1 MHTKMLRYSRVVSVS
16 LSVEKQNEA
25 DEQELNHKRLRKETF
40 GLCRALEETVKDDT
54 VCQHIVSATDSRNSP
69 LFQSPFGS

>member
-16 LSVEKQNEA
+16 SSVEIGNKA

-54 VCQHIVSATDSRNSP
+54 VCQHIVSATDTRNSP
-69 LFQSPFGS
+69 LYQSHSGS

>member
-16 LSVEKQNEA
+16 YAGSIWKQA
-25 DEQELNHKRLRKETF
+25 DQQELNHKRLRKETF

-54 VCQHIVSATDSRNSP
+54 VRLPALFYSDPRNSP
-69 LFQSPFGS
+69 LYQSRSGY